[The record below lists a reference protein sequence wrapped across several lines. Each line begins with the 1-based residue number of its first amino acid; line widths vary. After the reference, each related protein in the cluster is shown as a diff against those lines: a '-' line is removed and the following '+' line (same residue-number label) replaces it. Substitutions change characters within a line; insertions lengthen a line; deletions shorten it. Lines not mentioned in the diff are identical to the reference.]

1 MEYKLTTI
9 VLSALLMAGGLGIG
23 AGYYA
28 GYLPCDSNQQTAK
41 SQQATRASSAKAEK
55 GHCQK
60 PCKSMTKTADAKGTG
75 CGDAGKQAAKDVKT
89 ASGSSDASA
98 KQATSGFTAGL
109 PCGDCEECPYI
120 PCGSC
125 CLE

>member
-1 MEYKLTTI
+1 MGYKLTTI

-28 GYLPCDSNQQTAK
+28 GYLPCDSNQPTAK

-55 GHCQK
+55 GHCRK
-60 PCKSMTKTADAKGTG
+60 PCKSMTKTAGAKGTG

-98 KQATSGFTAGL
+98 KQANSGFTAGL
-109 PCGDCEECPYI
+109 PCGDCEECPYV